1 MIHRDI
7 SSANILL
14 DPLPSDHWKA
24 KVSDYGSVNLL
35 ECLQTVM
42 PGNLAYAAP
51 EANIPANQSPKMDIF
66 SFGVLL
72 IEMLT
77 RRLPD
82 VNTRKEALAMI
93 RQPAFLTLVQ
103 QCLNEEREF
112 RPSAQDLI
120 TDLGELASQ

>member
-1 MIHRDI
+1 
-7 SSANILL
+7 
-14 DPLPSDHWKA
+14 
-24 KVSDYGSVNLL
+24 
-35 ECLQTVM
+35 M

-51 EANIPANQSPKMDIF
+51 EANTPANQSPKMDIF

-72 IEMLT
+72 MEMLT

-82 VNTRKEALAMI
+82 VNSREETLAMI

-103 QCLNEEREF
+103 QCLNKEREL

-120 TDLGELASQ
+120 TDLGEVATL